1 MKIQE
6 LMNRIRLPEDAQKD
20 VLKSLLNEKEYQEA
34 KKLFYENNDKFF
46 EEWKKIEQH
55 LQWTLSFYLQLSCE
69 VYEEY
74 QNKGILDKV
83 FDDTFYDITI
93 WCEECHRKYG
103 FYGIEEAQWV
113 ANSIL
118 MKLFRLGRL
127 QFEPHVLTEVIE
139 GEFVKLSEG
148 SKVLNVHIPAGEK
161 MDYEECMKSFKAA
174 EEFFGDTY
182 EAYMCDSWLLSPV
195 LKEFLPETSNII
207 RFQNLFHVFEVNHNF
222 PQGEERIFKDVRIDK
237 ENYPENSSLQKKAK
251 EYILS
256 GKDLGIGVGVFY
268 KYQDNN

>member
-6 LMNRIRLPEDAQKD
+6 LMNRIKLSEDAQKY
-20 VLKSLLNEKEYQEA
+20 VFEHLLDENEYQES
-34 KKLFYENNDKFF
+34 KNLFYENNTMFF
-46 EEWKKIEQH
+46 EKWKTMEQR
-55 LQWTLSFYLQLSCE
+55 LQWILPFYIQLSCE

-93 WCEECHRKYG
+93 WCEECFRKYG

-113 ANSIL
+113 ANSIQ
-118 MKLFRLGRL
+118 MKLFCLGRL
-127 QFEPHVLTEVIE
+127 QFEPHILEKAIDE
-139 GEFVKLSEG
+139 DRVKLPKG

-161 MDYEECMKSFKAA
+161 MDYEACIESFKAA

-195 LKEFLPETSNII
+195 LKEFLPKTSNII
-207 RFQNLFHVFEVNHNF
+207 RFQNLFHVFEMNYDF
-222 PQGEERIFKDVRIDK
+222 PQGEERIFKDVRTDK

-251 EYILS
+251 EYVLS
-256 GKDLGIGVGVFY
+256 GKDLGIGVGAFY
-268 KYQDNN
+268 K